1 MTRGRPLEVA
11 ILRAARKYRKDGR
24 AMLVKQATPM
34 ATGADGL
41 IVYSGTAPV
50 DFLGCHRDGRALAI
64 EAKSTKRPSW
74 PIADLRDDQREA
86 LSAFDGLG
94 ADVQLMLSFDE
105 LGETYALPWR
115 PVATFL
121 ANPWRESF
129 TPAWCRAFGLLVP
142 EQDRGDESRRRCLFL
157 DAAEHVDA
165 AQARLAMVEEQQ
177 RAKPVAKV
185 EEPEPARLAAPSRPS
200 FVSLSEEERRAR
212 ILDACNEGIGRALKS
227 AAQAQRFAPRR
238 GRR

>member
-1 MTRGRPLEVA
+1 MSRGRPLEVA

-24 AMLVKQATPM
+24 AMLVKQSPPI

-64 EAKSTKRPSW
+64 ETKSTKRPSW

-86 LSAFDGLG
+86 LSALDALG
-94 ADVQLMLSFDE
+94 ADVRLVLAFDE

-115 PVATFL
+115 TVASFL

-142 EQDRGDESRRRCLFL
+142 EQDRGEGSRRRCLFL

-177 RAKPVAKV
+177 RAKPATKV
-185 EEPEPARLAAPSRPS
+185 EAEPARPAAPSRPS